1 MPSILFVFTS
11 AANTL
16 TGEPTGWYLPEAA
29 HPYYVLA
36 PHAKIDFAAPK
47 GPNPPLD
54 QASVDAYKGDEECIK
69 FLADETVKEKLTNAK
84 LLTDVKVSDYDAI
97 FYPGGWGPVL
107 DLAFDPINAK
117 LASDFWTAGK
127 LVASVC
133 HGPAALVDAVDA
145 DGKSIFAGRN
155 FTGFSDAEEEYLG
168 TTKVSRLFFVSLP
181 CDLCDNHMVRTLQ
194 RAPFLLEDKII
205 SLGGS
210 FTKADKLFG
219 SHVVVDGRLI
229 TGQNPSSAT
238 DTGKAILKAL
248 E

>member
-16 TGEPTGWYLPEAA
+16 TNEPTGWYLPEAA

-54 QASVDAYKGDEECIK
+54 QASVDAYKADEECIK

-117 LASDFWTAGK
+117 LASDFWAAGK
-127 LVASVC
+127 PVASVC

-155 FTGFSDAEEEYLG
+155 FTGFSNAEEEYLG
-168 TTKVSRLFFVSLP
+168 TTK
-181 CDLCDNHMVRTLQ
+181 

-205 SLGGS
+205 SLGGL
-210 FTKADKLFG
+210 FTKADKVFG

-229 TGQNPSSAT
+229 TGQNPGSAT

>member
-168 TTKVSRLFFVSLP
+168 TTK
-181 CDLCDNHMVRTLQ
+181 

-205 SLGGS
+205 SLGGL
-210 FTKADKLFG
+210 FTKADKVFG